1 MKGNPKALAIWALIG
16 TLFLFVYEVATVPA
30 LGQTRPNAGPE
41 VAGPEAKAK
50 RAGAPQANAA
60 PGSLTPG
67 QVAARYFDSIKN
79 DPPLLMAFLKGM
91 PKGAD
96 LHNHLSGAVFAED
109 YVKIAV
115 ANQLCVNP
123 KDNALTP
130 PPCASGQ
137 RIDQAMA
144 VSSAAYDKLIDAWS
158 MRNWQLSG
166 ESGHDHFFSTFG
178 KFGAAIGDNT
188 FGQMLASVLSQAAR
202 DRVSYAELMVTPNSG
217 GIKKVAQGRW
227 NDDFGVMSK
236 SMMDAGLGA
245 EVKAGLD
252 LAKEVIADAR
262 KRMGCGTPQSSD
274 GCSVDVHLIFQG
286 QRSSPRDVAF
296 GLFRAG
302 VEMSMHPE
310 NRDPQTGGPVVVGVN
325 LVQPE
330 DSPVA
335 LQDFHLQMSILDYLH
350 KKYPAV
356 HIALHAG
363 ELAPGLVSPAD
374 LGFHI
379 RESVERGHA
388 ERIGHGV
395 DVMSEDRPHEL
406 LAELANDGT
415 AIEICLSSNDLIL
428 GVRGRQHPLSAYIK
442 YGVPV
447 LLATDDEGVARS
459 SMTQEYMKAVEDQ
472 GLDYQQLKTMARTSL
487 QYSFADGKSLWKD
500 ARRFV
505 PVDECPEPGAKTPS
519 KECTIFLKS
528 NRKAAVQ
535 WQLERDFAEF
545 ESKVARETM

>member
-1 MKGNPKALAIWALIG
+1 MKSKSKALAVPVLIG
-16 TLFLFVYEVATVPA
+16 TLLISAYDVSTISAQGQAKRNTAPVAT
-30 LGQTRPNAGPE
+30 GSEAG
-41 VAGPEAKAK
+41 
-50 RAGAPQANAA
+50 RAGARPRANLG
-60 PGSLTPG
+60 PGSTTAS

-79 DPPLLMAFLKGM
+79 DPPLLLAFLKAM

-96 LHNHLSGAVFAED
+96 LHNHMSGAVFAED
-109 YVKIAV
+109 YIKMAL

-123 KDNALTP
+123 KDNALAP
-130 PPCASGQ
+130 PPCAAGQ
-137 RIDQAMA
+137 RIDQVIAA
-144 VSSAAYDKLIDAWS
+144 GSANYDKLIDAWS

-188 FGQMLASVLSQAAR
+188 FGEMLASVLSQAAR
-202 DRVSYAELMVTPNSG
+202 DRVSYVELMLTPNSG
-217 GIKKVAQGRW
+217 GIRRVAQGRW
-227 NDDFGVMSK
+227 NDDFGVMTK
-236 SMMDAGLGA
+236 AMMDGGLGA

-252 LAKEVIADAR
+252 LARQVTADAR
-262 KRMGCGTPQSSD
+262 KRMGCGTPEASP
-274 GCSVDVHLIFQG
+274 GCSVELHFLFQG
-286 QRSSPRDVAF
+286 QRGSPRDQAF
-296 GLFRAG
+296 GLFLAG
-302 VEMSMHPE
+302 FEMAMHPE
-310 NRDPQTGGPVVVGVN
+310 NRDPQTGKPLVVGIN

-335 LQDFHLQMSILDYLH
+335 LQDFHLQMGMLDYLH

-363 ELAPGLVSPAD
+363 ELAPGLVSPSD

-395 DVMSEDRPHEL
+395 DVMSEDRPHDL
-406 LAELANDGT
+406 LAELAGDGV
-415 AIEICLSSNDLIL
+415 AMEICLSSNDLIL

-459 SMTQEYMKAVEDQ
+459 SMTQEYIKAVEDQ
-472 GLDYQQLKTMARTSL
+472 GLDYQELKTMARTSL

-505 PVDECPEPGAKTPS
+505 SVDECQEAGAKTLS
-519 KECTIFLKS
+519 KECSSFLKA
-528 NRKAAVQ
+528 NKKAELQ
-535 WQLERDFAEF
+535 WRLEQDFAEF

>member
-1 MKGNPKALAIWALIG
+1 MKSNPKALAIWALIG

-30 LGQTRPNAGPE
+30 LGQTRPNAGHG
-41 VAGPEAKAK
+41 VAGPKAK
-50 RAGAPQANAA
+50 GKGEAAAQANLA
-60 PGSLTPG
+60 PGSIAAS
-67 QVAARYFDSIKN
+67 QIAARYFDSIKN
-79 DPPLLMAFLKGM
+79 DPPLLTAFLKGM

-96 LHNHLSGAVFAED
+96 LHNHMSGAVFAED
-109 YVKIAV
+109 YIKIAL

-123 KDNALTP
+123 RDNALAP

-137 RIDQAMA
+137 RIDQAIA
-144 VSSAAYDKLIDAWS
+144 TSSATYDKLIDAWS

-166 ESGHDHFFSTFG
+166 ESGHDHFFSPFG

-245 EVKAGLD
+245 EVKIGLD
-252 LAKEVIADAR
+252 LAKQVIADAR

-296 GLFRAG
+296 GLFLAG
-302 VEMSMHPE
+302 FEMAMHRE
-310 NRDPQTGGPVVVGVN
+310 NRDPETGSAVVVGIN

-335 LQDFHLQMSILDYLH
+335 LQDFHLQMSMLDYLH
-350 KKYPAV
+350 RKYPAV

-363 ELAPGLVSPAD
+363 EL
-374 LGFHI
+374 
-379 RESVERGHA
+379 
-388 ERIGHGV
+388 
-395 DVMSEDRPHEL
+395 
-406 LAELANDGT
+406 
-415 AIEICLSSNDLIL
+415 
-428 GVRGRQHPLSAYIK
+428 
-442 YGVPV
+442 
-447 LLATDDEGVARS
+447 
-459 SMTQEYMKAVEDQ
+459 
-472 GLDYQQLKTMARTSL
+472 
-487 QYSFADGKSLWKD
+487 
-500 ARRFV
+500 
-505 PVDECPEPGAKTPS
+505 
-519 KECTIFLKS
+519 
-528 NRKAAVQ
+528 
-535 WQLERDFAEF
+535 
-545 ESKVARETM
+545 